1 MVANTFKIINDGFSP
16 FAGLV
21 AAAAN
26 PPFSTDFHE
35 YAWRYLL
42 SEACPILLILAERQ
56 SFRCRAC
63 GRWLPRCLQHQCPRS
78 LWYHLC
84 CCQTTSTREG
94 APYSIPTRLVR
105 LSIRL
110 PRTHRFQSTPHICI
124 LRIPELSLFTSTEQL
139 KHRFS
144 EICRFQC
151 LRRPCL

>member
-1 MVANTFKIINDGFSP
+1 MGSALSRVSLLLLQI
-16 FAGLV
+16 
-21 AAAAN
+21 
-26 PPFSTDFHE
+26 
-35 YAWRYLL
+35 LL
-42 SEACPILLILAERQ
+42 SQPTFMNTPGVICWSGACPILLILAERQ

-105 LSIRL
+105 LSIRP

-144 EICRFQC
+144 AICRFQC
-151 LRRPCL
+151 LRRPCR